1 MMAPHS
7 MENAAPAAVA
17 APGTRNGALLDFA
30 RRMGRKPL
38 GVAGLVVAVVLIFT
52 AVFAPFISPY
62 DPYDTHYGDLRQ
74 PPSFKYLLGS
84 DQFGRDQLSRIIWG
98 ARISLYVGIV
108 AVAIGTTTGALLGL
122 LSGYAGG
129 KMDLAIQRLM
139 DTIQAF
145 PLLVLALTIVAALG
159 SSVGNVIF
167 ALSVVLVPQAARVV
181 RSSAIAITQAQ
192 FVDAARAIGAGNIR
206 ILFVHVLPQCVTP
219 YIIIATAGIG
229 WAILVEA
236 SLSFLGL
243 GTPPPIPS
251 WGGML
256 SGEGL
261 NFAQSSPWLA
271 IYPGLSISLAVFA
284 FSLLGDALRDVL
296 DPRLKR

>member
-1 MMAPHS
+1 MAHHG
-7 MENAAPAAVA
+7 MESTAPVALAAPR
-17 APGTRNGALLDFA
+17 TRNGALLDFA

-52 AVFAPFISPY
+52 AVFPPLISPI
-62 DPYDTHYGDLRQ
+62 DPYDTHYGALRK
-74 PPSFKYLLGS
+74 PPSFTYLLGS

-98 ARISLYVGIV
+98 ARISLYVGIIS
-108 AVAIGTTTGALLGL
+108 VAIGTTTGALLGL

-129 KMDLAIQRLM
+129 KVDLSIQRLM

-159 SSVGNVIF
+159 ASVTNVIF

-181 RSSAIAITQAQ
+181 RSSAMAVKNAQ
-192 FVDAARAIGAGNIR
+192 FVDAARAVGAGTMR
-206 ILFVHVLPQCVTP
+206 ILFHHILPQCIAP
-219 YIIIATAGIG
+219 YIIIATSGIG
-229 WAILVEA
+229 WAVLVEA

>member
-1 MMAPHS
+1 M
-7 MENAAPAAVA
+7 
-17 APGTRNGALLDFA
+17 
-30 RRMGRKPL
+30 
-38 GVAGLVVAVVLIFT
+38 AGLVVATVLILT
-52 AVFAPFISPY
+52 ALFAPFIAPY

-74 PPSFKYLLGS
+74 PPGLKFLLGS
-84 DQFGRDQLSRIIWG
+84 DQFGRDQLSRLIWG

-108 AVAIGTTTGALLGL
+108 SVAVGSTLGAFLGL

-129 KMDLAIQRLM
+129 KVDLAIQRLM

-159 SSVGNVIF
+159 TSVTNVII

-192 FVDAARAIGAGNIR
+192 FVDAARAIGAGNVR
-206 ILFVHVLPQCVTP
+206 ILFLHVLPQCVAP

-229 WAILVEA
+229 WAVLVKA

-243 GTPPPIPS
+243 GTPAPIPS

-261 NFAQSSPWLA
+261 NFALSAPWLA

>member
-1 MMAPHS
+1 MESTAPVAL
-7 MENAAPAAVA
+7 AAPR
-17 APGTRNGALLDFA
+17 TRYGALRDFA
-30 RRMGRKPL
+30 RRLGRKPL

-52 AVFAPFISPY
+52 AVFAPLISPY

-74 PPSFKYLLGS
+74 PPGLKYLLGS

-98 ARISLYVGIV
+98 ARISLYVGIIS
-108 AVAIGTTTGALLGL
+108 VAIGTTAGALLGL
-122 LSGYAGG
+122 VSGYAGG
-129 KMDLAIQRLM
+129 KVDLAIQRLM

-159 SSVGNVIF
+159 ASVTNVIF

-181 RSSAIAITQAQ
+181 RSSAMALKNAQ
-192 FVDAARAIGAGNIR
+192 FVDAARAVGAGTMR
-206 ILFVHVLPQCVTP
+206 ILFHHILPQCIAP
-219 YIIIATAGIG
+219 YIIIATSGIG
-229 WAILVEA
+229 WAVLVEA

-271 IYPGLSISLAVFA
+271 IYPGLAISLAVFA

-296 DPRLKR
+296 DPRLKQ